1 MLKYIYKY
9 VLRKGNTAM
18 YENINTQ
25 RIDAMITPEKMRAF
39 INASFPDLDRVQ
51 AKEAWNA
58 YRDFFK
64 FERLKPC
71 RDVFYYVMERD
82 GWSRHRFQNTNY
94 FLRPGYTVKR
104 GRPADG
110 ETVTQLKARIKQ
122 LETENRIL
130 KQTITEMQR
139 SR

>member
-1 MLKYIYKY
+1 MH
-9 VLRKGNTAM
+9 
-18 YENINTQ
+18 ENINRQ
-25 RIDAMITPEKMRAF
+25 RIYAIITPEKMKVF
-39 INASFPDLDRVQ
+39 INDNFPDLDRVQ
-51 AKEAWNA
+51 AREAWNA
-58 YRDFFK
+58 YKNFFR
-64 FERLKPC
+64 FETLKPS

-82 GWSRHRFQNTNY
+82 GWSRHRFQNTIY

-110 ETVTQLKARIKQ
+110 ETITQLKARIRQ

-130 KQTITEMQR
+130 KQTITETQR